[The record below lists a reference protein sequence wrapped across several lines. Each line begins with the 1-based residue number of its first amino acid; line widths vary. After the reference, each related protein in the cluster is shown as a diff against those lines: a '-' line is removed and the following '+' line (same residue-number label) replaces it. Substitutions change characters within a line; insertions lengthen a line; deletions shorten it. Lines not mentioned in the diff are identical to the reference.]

1 MVGRGIEGHV
11 VRRMRSRSGGGVLV
25 VLALALLSTPAVA
38 AGESHG
44 DQSGAEICTPRGNRL
59 LPPGCLN
66 PVAGQAREVVEP
78 EQELPNL
85 VPMAPT
91 YLDIGPAPRPA
102 TAGVLYTPPP
112 AGEPPVL
119 RFTTIVANR
128 GSHPLELLGVP
139 STEPGR
145 ATAYQCVA
153 WTGPVCRD
161 HVAVGDVSFH
171 ADHGHF
177 HVNDF
182 ASYELR
188 SVLADGS
195 PDWSAAGLLAESPK
209 VSFCLQDSSD
219 VSAEDESPR
228 RYAGCPGVIQG
239 ISPGWA
245 DIYDSSLV
253 GQSLPI
259 AGRPDGTY
267 ALVYTIDPGS
277 SLVETSTADNTAFSI
292 VELAGGG
299 TTVRVVG
306 G

>member
-1 MVGRGIEGHV
+1 MQV
-11 VRRMRSRSGGGVLV
+11 VTRSFLLLLFAFSVVLV
-25 VLALALLSTPAVA
+25 APAA
-38 AGESHG
+38 SAGTGLGRSKPVEKCVPGSQG
-44 DQSGAEICTPRGNRL
+44 VR
-59 LPPGCLN
+59 PGCFR
-66 PVAGQAREVVEP
+66 PVPTEVRDAIKAEVA
-78 EQELPNL
+78 LPNL
-85 VPMAPT
+85 VPLAPAFI
-91 YLDIGPAPRPA
+91 DVGPAPRPA

-112 AGEPPVL
+112 AGGPPVL

-128 GSHPLELLGVP
+128 GPRPLELLGMP
-139 STEPGR
+139 SPEPGG

-153 WTGPVCRD
+153 WTGPVCRE
-161 HVAVGDVSFH
+161 HVAVGGVSFH
-171 ADHGHF
+171 AEHGHF

-188 SVLADGS
+188 SVLAEGS
-195 PDWSAAGLLAESPK
+195 PDWSAAGLLASSPK
-209 VSFCLQDSSD
+209 VSFCLQDSAD
-219 VSAEDESPR
+219 VSTDNKSQR

-277 SLVETSTADNTAFSI
+277 VLVETSTADNSAFSI
-292 VELAGGG
+292 IELGGGG
-299 TTVRVVG
+299 TTVRVVSG
-306 G
+306 